1 MLTHLQLKNFK
12 GWKDTKPIKMAPL
25 TVFFGTNSSGKSS
38 IEQFL
43 LMLKQTVD
51 SSDRKMVIHPGDPNT
66 PVNLG
71 SFEELVFGRDVKN
84 KLEFSFEWQLSEAMT
99 VSDPRSAFS
108 CTGDR
113 MRFEASLGMAGEKQP
128 LLGVNRFE
136 YQLKKSDLLAMSVS
150 VERKAGTRVEYKL
163 EAAPYGLVRKP
174 GKVWPLR
181 TPIKFYGFPE
191 EVPLYYQNAD
201 FVQDF
206 SLRMERLLRSIS
218 YLGPLRSKGQRLYPW
233 AGSEPESVGY
243 SGEHTIPALLA
254 AKDRQLNA
262 GKKKK
267 RRPFQQFIA
276 EKLQQ
281 LELIDKFEVRQISA
295 HRKEYEVKV
304 KTPGSLSWVDLP
316 DVGFGVSQVLP
327 VLVQCFYAPAGSIL
341 FIEQPELHLHPRA
354 QSHLADLFIDVLMSR
369 EDGKDRNIQ
378 LIIETHSEH
387 FLHRLQRRIAEA
399 SADRPISTDQVAA
412 YFAHTT
418 GAEAKLEA
426 LELDMF
432 GNIQNWPDKFFG
444 DSMGDLF
451 EMSKAEA
458 QRRQQTKAAAQA
470 ENEK

>member
-12 GWKDTKPIKMAPL
+12 GWKDTKPIKLAPL

-51 SSDRKMVIHPGDPNT
+51 SSDRKMVIFPGDLNT

-71 SFEELVFGRDVKN
+71 SFEEMVFGRDVKN
-84 KLEFSFEWQLSEAMT
+84 DLEFSFEWELSEPMT
-99 VSDPRSAFS
+99 VSDQRSTFS

-128 LLGVNRFE
+128 LLGVNSFE
-136 YQLKKSDLLAMSVS
+136 YQLKNSDALAMSVS

-163 EAAPYGLVRKP
+163 ESAPYELVRKQM
-174 GKVWPLR
+174 KVWPLR
-181 TPIKFYGFPE
+181 TPMKFYGFPE
-191 EVPLYYQNAD
+191 EVALYYQNAD

-233 AGSEPESVGY
+233 AGGEPESVGY
-243 SGEHTIPALLA
+243 SGEQTIPALLA

-304 KTPGSLSWVDLP
+304 KTPGSPAWVDLP

-327 VLVQCFYAPAGSIL
+327 VLVQCFYAKAGSIL

-369 EDGKDRNIQ
+369 EDGEDRNIQ

-418 GAEAKLEA
+418 GAEAKLEP
-426 LELDMF
+426 LKLDLF

-451 EMSKAEA
+451 EMSKAVA
-458 QRRQQTKAAAQA
+458 QQRQQAKAAQA